1 MRERGLGPN
10 AAGRHRPLLR
20 AQRTKTSIH
29 HELRVLR
36 VFQSQPLLLQC
47 LLFFGLLHS
56 SLFFFFSSFFYRGFS
71 ASLLSHSCAFLR
83 TSFSECWIANF
94 TISVSLLNLFRRIF
108 IHSTAVTQKCC
119 TWKTNDNLYQNGQ
132 THITYLES
140 KTKNFAQFFFFFFLI
155 SKLH

>member
-108 IHSTAVTQKCC
+108 IHSTAVTKNAAREKQM
-119 TWKTNDNLYQNGQ
+119 
-132 THITYLES
+132 IIS
-140 KTKNFAQFFFFFFLI
+140 TKMVKRTSLTLSPRPKILPSFFFIFLN
-155 SKLH
+155 L